1 MQQIA
6 DWLKTLGLSDVARLS
21 LQLFLLADRGAAA
34 VDSARTFSRRK
45 ARSRAIFARRSPLL
59 VFVVLIACAMSRSRS
74 AFKAAA
80 VEVCLTGF
88 NIINGFS

>member
-1 MQQIA
+1 
-6 DWLKTLGLSDVARLS
+6 
-21 LQLFLLADRGAAA
+21 
-34 VDSARTFSRRK
+34 
-45 ARSRAIFARRSPLL
+45 
-59 VFVVLIACAMSRSRS
+59 MSRSRS